1 MTRSDPHPTA
11 LGGTFERADQGET
24 ERERAT
30 SQRCTESSA
39 APACSCRTQPGPCC
53 RSPRRCPRSRTPSA
67 WDRTARA
74 PGAPWPPFSSHSQ
87 RHLSLACRDKECL
100 STLPGEL

>member
-39 APACSCRTQPGPCC
+39 AQACGHRTQPGP
-53 RSPRRCPRSRTPSA
+53 RCP
-67 WDRTARA
+67 
-74 PGAPWPPFSSHSQ
+74 
-87 RHLSLACRDKECL
+87 
-100 STLPGEL
+100 